1 MNTNRA
7 GYLPHSGV
15 MAGELTSMVEQLP
28 SGIFIDATYGY
39 GSHFELLKKYTH
51 LNLIGFDRDYEAVSS
66 SSKENLVYKS
76 NFSDIPNFLIEMN
89 KTPISGI
96 FYDFGLS
103 SHQID
108 SQQRGFSF
116 QQSSELDMRMDQKSE
131 KTAKEVVNNYSF
143 EELLDVFNKYSE
155 DKFAYLISQ
164 KIVEERPIATTL
176 ELVEVIKNALPKQNP
191 IYTTKTI
198 RRIFQGIR
206 IEVNEELSEIKSALE
221 GIKNHIQSNGAI
233 ICISYH
239 SLEDKIVKTF
249 MNEVTTFC
257 LCDPKAPICSCNTTQ
272 EFRYFKKKKYSPT
285 SEEISINPR
294 AKSAIMRGVLK
305 L

>member
-28 SGIFIDATYGY
+28 RGTFIDATYGY

-89 KTPISGI
+89 KNTYKWNFFMI
-96 FYDFGLS
+96 FGLS

-131 KTAKEVVNNYSF
+131 KTAKEVV
-143 EELLDVFNKYSE
+143 
-155 DKFAYLISQ
+155 
-164 KIVEERPIATTL
+164 
-176 ELVEVIKNALPKQNP
+176 KQL
-191 IYTTKTI
+191 
-198 RRIFQGIR
+198 F
-206 IEVNEELSEIKSALE
+206 L
-221 GIKNHIQSNGAI
+221 
-233 ICISYH
+233 
-239 SLEDKIVKTF
+239 
-249 MNEVTTFC
+249 
-257 LCDPKAPICSCNTTQ
+257 
-272 EFRYFKKKKYSPT
+272 
-285 SEEISINPR
+285 
-294 AKSAIMRGVLK
+294 
-305 L
+305 